1 MKKLF
6 KNFDKEKFASFV
18 NWAKLIIPI
27 LTILILCMPVI
38 RFNNNKELTINNKTE
53 SQHQSFTVTG
63 FQMIGAMGADDKT
76 DSSVNVAY
84 LGDIIEA
91 DKDNDYKNYDGGQ
104 TIVFT
109 GVLCLMVF
117 LCSIFLLAINIITKI
132 AKNDTV
138 KKIAILCEPYTAFAL
153 GLFTF
158 LYFLFSLFTTTFRYS
173 ATIPNNTFKE
183 NMSSV
188 FTFWGFVMI
197 VICLAYAGYE
207 INSYVKAIKAKK
219 LALADTKPATA
230 EEVIEIKT
238 EETKPE
244 A

>member
-1 MKKLF
+1 MKRLF

-38 RFNNNKELTINNKTE
+38 RFNNNSESTINNKTE
-53 SQHQSFTVTG
+53 SQHNSYTVTG
-63 FQMIGAMGADDKT
+63 FQMIGAMSADDET

-84 LGDIIEA
+84 LGGIIEA
-91 DKDNDYKNYDGGQ
+91 DKDNDFKNCDGGQ

-109 GVLCLMVF
+109 GVVCLIVL
-117 LCSIFLLAINIITKI
+117 LCSLLLLAINVITRYV
-132 AKNDTV
+132 KNEKFKHVAT
-138 KKIAILCEPYTAFAL
+138 LCEPYTAFAL

-158 LYFLFSLFTTTFRYS
+158 LFFLFSLFTTTFRYS
-173 ATIPNNTFKE
+173 TTITNNTFKG

-197 VICLAYAGYE
+197 VICLAYACYE
-207 INSYVKAIKAKK
+207 LSNYVKVIKSKKQAK
-219 LALADTKPATA
+219 ADTKPAAA
-230 EEVIEIKT
+230 EEIIENKN